1 MRTMTL
7 KFNNIEYSKL
17 AIAGLVVSLFT
28 LISIYSYFINASV
41 LNVVERKNIENA
53 ISTLG
58 SNVSGLETEYFVKV
72 DSVNIDLALSMGFKK
87 IENTSFAVR
96 KTMAKQL
103 VTLNS
108 F

>member
-1 MRTMTL
+1 MKAITL

-17 AIAGLVVSLFT
+17 AVLGLILLLFT
-28 LISIYSYFINASV
+28 MVSMYSYLINASV
-41 LNVVERKNIENA
+41 LNVVERKNIEKA
-53 ISTLG
+53 ISRLG

-72 DSVNIDLALSMGFKK
+72 DSVDIGLAMSMGFK
-87 IENTSFAVR
+87 ETGDTAFAVR

>member
-1 MRTMTL
+1 MKTMAL
-7 KFNNIEYSKL
+7 KFNNIEYSRL
-17 AIAGLVVSLFT
+17 AITGLIVLLFA
-28 LISIYSYFINASV
+28 LVSIYSYFINASV
-41 LNVVERKNIENA
+41 LNVVERKNIENT

-72 DSVNIDLALSMGFKK
+72 DSVNIDLAISMGFKEM
-87 IENTSFAVR
+87 ENASFAVR